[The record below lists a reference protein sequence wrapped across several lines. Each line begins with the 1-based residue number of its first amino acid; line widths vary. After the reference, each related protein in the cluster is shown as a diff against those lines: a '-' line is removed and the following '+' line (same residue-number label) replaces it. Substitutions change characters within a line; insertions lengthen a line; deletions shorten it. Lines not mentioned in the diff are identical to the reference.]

1 MKCISARS
9 AGVMKYGMLI
19 IISGLLILSACRKDP
34 YQVYFP
40 EGQLEMKIKRLESDL
55 FSLDLDSISA
65 KIPLFYDN
73 YGDFF
78 DLYNTRVINIGGSGL
93 VTYPQYLTVFLTD
106 YLNNE
111 VYRATMETYPDLTEL
126 ERQLS
131 EAFSH
136 YNYFFPDR
144 QIPALYSFISR
155 FNHSIVI
162 ADSVLAV
169 GLDKYLGTG
178 SEYYQRLGLHSYLV
192 KNMHPEKILSD
203 CISSWCLT
211 EFLYNDSVDNV
222 LSNMIY
228 NGKILYL
235 TKSLLPGHPDHLIA
249 GFTDMELQF
258 CQTNE
263 DVMWEYLIEN
273 KILFLSDR
281 LSIQKFTGNG
291 PFTKEFS
298 DASPARA
305 AVWIGWRIIEDY
317 ARRNPGLSMQEIMNE
332 NDYQK
337 ILALSRYNP

>member
-9 AGVMKYGMLI
+9 AGVMKNGMLI
-19 IISGLLILSACRKDP
+19 IISGLLILSSCRKDP
-34 YQVYFP
+34 YQVDFP
-40 EGQLEMKIKRLESDL
+40 DNSLDLKFKRLETDL
-55 FSLDLDSISA
+55 FTLDLDSI
-65 KIPLFYDN
+65 PERVPWFYDN

-93 VTYPQYLTVFLTD
+93 VTYPQYLTIFLTD

-111 VYRATMETYPDLTEL
+111 VYRETMKTFPDLGDL
-126 ERQLS
+126 EKQLS

-136 YNYFFPDR
+136 FNYFFPDR
-144 QIPALYSFISR
+144 QIPALYSFVSR

-162 ADSVLAV
+162 ADSVLAI
-169 GLDKYLGTG
+169 GLDKYLGTDC
-178 SEYYQRLGLHSYLV
+178 EYYQRLGLHNYLI

-235 TKSLLPGHPDHLIA
+235 TKSLLPGHPDQLIA
-249 GFTDMELQF
+249 GFTDQELQF
-258 CQTNE
+258 CKANE
-263 DVMWEYLIEN
+263 ARMWEYLIEN
-273 KILFLSDR
+273 KVLFLSDR
-281 LSIQKFTGNG
+281 LSIQKFVGDG

-305 AVWIGWRIIEDY
+305 AVWIGWRIVEDY
-317 ARRNPGLSMQEIMNE
+317 AARSPGLSMEEIMNE
-332 NDYQK
+332 NDYHR